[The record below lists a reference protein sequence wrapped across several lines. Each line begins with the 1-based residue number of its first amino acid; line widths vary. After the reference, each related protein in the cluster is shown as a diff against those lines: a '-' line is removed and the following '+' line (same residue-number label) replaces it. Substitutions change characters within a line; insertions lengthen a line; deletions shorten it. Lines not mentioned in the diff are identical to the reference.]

1 MNNKGLYIKA
11 MVLLTVFSMNTV
23 MSFACSLSSFVHSF
37 HHSVSSSKQAGL
49 HHHAHETADHHHGE
63 EKMPVKGDECCSAD
77 LVKVEKADKS
87 PGRSI
92 QLPLPPLQGVFIG
105 HEDYTFYNHMAFGK
119 DIFADAWRWRPPATI
134 QDLRI
139 VIQSFQI

>member
-11 MVLLTVFSMNTV
+11 MVLLAVFSMNTV

-49 HHHAHETADHHHGE
+49 HHHAHEAADHHHGE
-63 EKMPVKGDECCSAD
+63 EKVPMKGDECCSAD

-92 QLPLPPLQGVFIG
+92 QLPLPLWSNALAPQ
-105 HEDYTFYNHMAFGK
+105 HSYTLYKPVTIPGAL
-119 DIFADAWRWRPPATI
+119 FADAWRWRPPMTI